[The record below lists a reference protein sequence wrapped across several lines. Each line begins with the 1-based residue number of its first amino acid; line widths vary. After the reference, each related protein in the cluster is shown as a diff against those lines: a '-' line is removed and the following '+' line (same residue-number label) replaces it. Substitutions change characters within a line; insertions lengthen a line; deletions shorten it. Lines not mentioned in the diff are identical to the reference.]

1 MKIEMKKM
9 NYKIVLGILL
19 IVALVGAVFLVQ
31 QRQETRRGATNL
43 DGFIRLFLGESSTTK
58 EIAAGQEFT
67 VPIVANITGAGGV
80 DSVVAYF
87 CYDPTKIDLKDT
99 SALENSFTV
108 SSPTSYVGGLIKV
121 NESNNKCVKVTFV
134 SVVQNTKLS
143 SSVAMINFKTVASSG
158 TGTISID
165 KSKSSLG
172 VAGQD
177 TVDINSVGNLSYSI
191 SSSMGDCTPT
201 SNNSTGCSSNYG
213 CMKISGNYKGID
225 GDCKNPLKDCSSGS
239 IKYVPDTSCPAISE
253 AVLATLG
260 SSGNNDACNSAN
272 VCTPTSNNSTGCSS
286 NYGCMRIDGNYL
298 GIDGDCK
305 NPVTGCNPGAIKYVV
320 DDNCPRISDA
330 VLATLGSSGNNDA
343 CGAVSTV
350 VNGNCSTSR
359 NTCTSGELDD
369 IEDSDTEY
377 KWNCVGTNGGTT
389 DNCSKTKSAGDAV
402 VDIKLAFAGV
412 KKDNGKCAVNWPVTV
427 KVLNN
432 AGVNVLDDTF
442 SATPTQT
449 TSVNS
454 KGEIIYDY
462 NVTVSNVPT
471 AGVGNL
477 AFFLTGSK
485 HISVKYGENNQ
496 KAWFSN
502 LAGSLSLTRGETSS
516 YDFSEYPLTTGDVNG
531 DGKINGQDYSYIKEK
546 ANVLTSG
553 NTGTSVD
560 GDINGDCQVN
570 SGDIALIKKSLKEVN
585 GQTY

>member
-1 MKIEMKKM
+1 MKIEMKKI
-9 NYKIVLGILL
+9 NYKIILGILL
-19 IVALVGAVFLVQ
+19 LVALVGAVLLVQ
-31 QRQETRRGATNL
+31 QKQETRRGATSSV
-43 DGFIRLFLGESSTTK
+43 GFIRLSLEESSTTK
-58 EIAAGQEFT
+58 QVTAGQEFT
-67 VPIVANITGAGGV
+67 VPIVANVTGAGGV
-80 DSVVAYF
+80 DSMVAYF
-87 CYDPTKIDLKDT
+87 CYDPTKIELKNVSDLEK
-99 SALENSFTV
+99 SFTLV
-108 SSPTSYVGGLIKV
+108 DPARYVGGSIKV
-121 NESNNKCVKVTFV
+121 EESNNKCIKVTFV
-134 SVVQNTKLS
+134 SIKQGKRMEAKVVD
-143 SSVAMINFKTVASSG
+143 INFKTVANSG
-158 TGTISID
+158 TGTITID

-177 TVDINSVGNLSYSI
+177 TVAIDSVGNLNYSI
-191 SSSMGDCTPT
+191 GGSVGDCTPT
-201 SNNSTGCSSNYG
+201 SNNPTGCSSNYG
-213 CMKISGNYKGID
+213 CMKIDGNYK
-225 GDCKNPLKDCSSGS
+225 S
-239 IKYVPDTSCPAISE
+239 
-253 AVLATLG
+253 
-260 SSGNNDACNSAN
+260 
-272 VCTPTSNNSTGCSS
+272 
-286 NYGCMRIDGNYL
+286 
-298 GIDGDCK
+298 IDGDCK
-305 NPVTGCNPGAIKYVV
+305 NPVKDGSVGSVKYVS
-320 DDNCPRISDA
+320 DPSCPPISDA